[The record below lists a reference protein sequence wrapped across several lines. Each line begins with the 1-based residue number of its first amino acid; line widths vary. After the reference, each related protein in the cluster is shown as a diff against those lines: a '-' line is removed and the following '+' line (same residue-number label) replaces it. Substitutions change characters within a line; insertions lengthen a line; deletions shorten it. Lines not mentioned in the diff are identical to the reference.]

1 MSPPAK
7 QSKKKK
13 PASKKS
19 SSVRRNSLP
28 LRLKVPE
35 PPARPGEEPDF
46 TGLALSAAGEVR
58 RPDTDARP
66 SDMRDLPYL
75 LIRVLDDG
83 GVARG
88 PWNPDISPD
97 VLRAGLRAMMLT
109 RAYDDR
115 MSRAQRHGK
124 TTFYMKCTGEEA
136 IAVAQTLALDPE
148 DMFFPTY
155 RQQGLYITRNYPL
168 IDMMNQVYSNAQDPL
183 KGRQMPIMYSAS
195 AHNIFSIAGNL
206 AVQLNQAVGWA
217 MGSALSGDTKIA
229 AGWIGDGATAEGDFH
244 AALTFAAVYHAPV
257 ILNIVNNQWAISS
270 YQGIAGGDEAPFAAR
285 GIGYGL
291 PALRVDGNDFLA
303 VYAATQWAADRAR
316 SNLGATLIELFTYRA
331 ESHSTSDDPSKYRPS
346 EEGPNWPLGDPIE
359 RLKVHLLK
367 IGEWSEAQHEELFTE
382 LAKEVRDTQRAAE
395 AIGTHGSGEGPSPKA
410 MFEDVY
416 KDPDWRLLSQRQEAG
431 F

>member
-1 MSPPAK
+1 MPPPAK
-7 QSKKKK
+7 KSKKKK
-13 PASKKS
+13 PVSKKS

-58 RPDTDARP
+58 RPDIDARP
-66 SDMRDLPYL
+66 GDMRDLPYL
-75 LIRVLDDG
+75 LIRVLDEDG
-83 GVARG
+83 AACG
-88 PWNPDISPD
+88 PWKPDISPD

-155 RQQGLYITRNYPL
+155 RQQGLYITRKYPL
-168 IDMMNQVYSNAQDPL
+168 IDMMNQVYSNAHDPL

-195 AHNIFSIAGNL
+195 KHNIFSIAGNL

-217 MGSALSGDTKIA
+217 MGSALSGDTRIA

-291 PALRVDGNDFLA
+291 PSLRVDGNDFLA
-303 VYAATQWAADRAR
+303 VYAATQWAAERAR
-316 SNLGATLIELFTYRA
+316 ENLGATLIELFTYRA
-331 ESHSTSDDPSKYRPS
+331 ESHSTSDDPSKYRS
-346 EEGPNWPLGDPIE
+346 AKEGPSWPLGDPIE
-359 RLKVHLLK
+359 RLKIHLMK
-367 IGEWSEAQHEELFTE
+367 IDAWSEAQHEQLHVE

-416 KDPDWRLLSQRQEAG
+416 KDPDWRLLRQRQEAG
-431 F
+431 Y